1 MEVLSRDRELTIL
14 VDSESQRD
22 IEQTVDDIKDIRA
35 NIALNVDGRNVDLP
49 KDVSVIVTTVLES
62 LSKGSRVVISTTPKE
77 LRTTAAAEMLGISRP
92 TLLKL
97 VREGELPSHKVALI
111 IVSCSTMFLNTET
124 SNRKLRG
131 SISLPCVVLWT
142 SWKIKSEWY
151 IRG

>member
-97 VREGELPSHKVALI
+97 VREGELPSHKVGDHR
-111 IVSCSTMFLNTET
+111 FLLNDVLEY
-124 SNRKLRG
+124 RDKQQEIKREHFLAVRG
-131 SISLPCVVLWT
+131 SLDEL
-142 SWKIKSEWY
+142 ED
-151 IRG
+151 

>member
-62 LSKGSRVVISTTPKE
+62 LSKGYRVVISTTPKE

-97 VREGELPSHKVALI
+97 VREGELPSHKVGAHHR
-111 IVSCSTMFLNTET
+111 FLLNDVLEY
-124 SNRKLRG
+124 RDKQQEIKREHFLAVRG
-131 SISLPCVVLWT
+131 SLDEL
-142 SWKIKSEWY
+142 ED
-151 IRG
+151 

>member
-62 LSKGSRVVISTTPKE
+62 LSST
-77 LRTTAAAEMLGISRP
+77 LR
-92 TLLKL
+92 
-97 VREGELPSHKVALI
+97 
-111 IVSCSTMFLNTET
+111 
-124 SNRKLRG
+124 
-131 SISLPCVVLWT
+131 
-142 SWKIKSEWY
+142 
-151 IRG
+151 

>member
-97 VREGELPSHKVALI
+97 VLEYRDKQQEIKREH
-111 IVSCSTMFLNTET
+111 FLAV
-124 SNRKLRG
+124 RG
-131 SISLPCVVLWT
+131 SLDEL
-142 SWKIKSEWY
+142 ED
-151 IRG
+151 

>member
-62 LSKGSRVVISTTPKE
+62 LSKGSRVVISTMPKE

-97 VREGELPSHKVALI
+97 VREGELPSHKVGAHHR
-111 IVSCSTMFLNTET
+111 FLLNDVLEY
-124 SNRKLRG
+124 RDKQQEIKREHFLAVRG
-131 SISLPCVVLWT
+131 SLDEL
-142 SWKIKSEWY
+142 ED
-151 IRG
+151 

>member
-62 LSKGSRVVISTTPKE
+62 LSKGSRVVISTAPKE

-97 VREGELPSHKVALI
+97 VREGELPSHKVGAHHR
-111 IVSCSTMFLNTET
+111 FLLNDVLEY
-124 SNRKLRG
+124 RDKQQEIKREHFLAVRG
-131 SISLPCVVLWT
+131 SLDEL
-142 SWKIKSEWY
+142 ED
-151 IRG
+151 

>member
-14 VDSESQRD
+14 VDPESQRD

-97 VREGELPSHKVALI
+97 VREGELPSHKVGAHHR
-111 IVSCSTMFLNTET
+111 FLLNDVLEY
-124 SNRKLRG
+124 RDKQQEIKREHFLAVHG
-131 SISLPCVVLWT
+131 SLDEL
-142 SWKIKSEWY
+142 ED
-151 IRG
+151 

>member
-35 NIALNVDGRNVDLP
+35 NIALTVDGRNVDLP

-97 VREGELPSHKVALI
+97 VREGELPSHKVGAHHR
-111 IVSCSTMFLNTET
+111 FLLNDVLEY
-124 SNRKLRG
+124 RDKQQEIKREHFLAVRG
-131 SISLPCVVLWT
+131 SLDEL
-142 SWKIKSEWY
+142 ED
-151 IRG
+151 

>member
-35 NIALNVDGRNVDLP
+35 NIALNVDGCNVDLP

-97 VREGELPSHKVALI
+97 VREGELPSHKVGAHHR
-111 IVSCSTMFLNTET
+111 FLLNDVLEY
-124 SNRKLRG
+124 RDKQQEIKREHFLAVRG
-131 SISLPCVVLWT
+131 SLDEL
-142 SWKIKSEWY
+142 ED
-151 IRG
+151 

>member
-35 NIALNVDGRNVDLP
+35 KIALNVDGRNVDLP

-97 VREGELPSHKVALI
+97 VREGEPPSHKVGAHHR
-111 IVSCSTMFLNTET
+111 FLLNDVLEY
-124 SNRKLRG
+124 RDKQQEIKREHFLAVRG
-131 SISLPCVVLWT
+131 SLDEL
-142 SWKIKSEWY
+142 ED
-151 IRG
+151 

>member
-92 TLLKL
+92 TLLEL
-97 VREGELPSHKVALI
+97 VREGELPSHKVGAHHR
-111 IVSCSTMFLNTET
+111 FLLNDVLEY
-124 SNRKLRG
+124 RDKQQEIKREHFLAVRG
-131 SISLPCVVLWT
+131 SLDEL
-142 SWKIKSEWY
+142 ED
-151 IRG
+151 

>member
-35 NIALNVDGRNVDLP
+35 NIALNVDGHNVDLP

-97 VREGELPSHKVALI
+97 VREGELPSHKVGAHHR
-111 IVSCSTMFLNTET
+111 FLLNDVLEY
-124 SNRKLRG
+124 RDKQQEIKREHFLAVRG
-131 SISLPCVVLWT
+131 SLDEL
-142 SWKIKSEWY
+142 ED
-151 IRG
+151 

>member
-97 VREGELPSHKVALI
+97 VREGELPSHKVGAHHR
-111 IVSCSTMFLNTET
+111 FLLNDVLEY
-124 SNRKLRG
+124 RDKQQEIKMVHFLAVRG
-131 SISLPCVVLWT
+131 SLDEL
-142 SWKIKSEWY
+142 
-151 IRG
+151 